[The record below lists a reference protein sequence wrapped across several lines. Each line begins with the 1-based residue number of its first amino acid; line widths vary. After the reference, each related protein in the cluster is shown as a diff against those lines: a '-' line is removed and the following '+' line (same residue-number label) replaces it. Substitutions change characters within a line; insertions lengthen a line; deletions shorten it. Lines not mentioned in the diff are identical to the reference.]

1 MILNEETL
9 KQLSNEYIKGL
20 AILSKM
26 KEEGARPHD
35 YLKHSL
41 KFFKFKENHD
51 FVWGSMSLNLFSA
64 KWLQPFAE
72 KLTKINF

>member
-41 KFFKFKENHD
+41 KFFKFKEY
-51 FVWGSMSLNLFSA
+51 FISM
-64 KWLQPFAE
+64 Q
-72 KLTKINF
+72 

>member
-1 MILNEETL
+1 MILNEQTL

-35 YLKHSL
+35 YLKHSIR
-41 KFFKFKENHD
+41 FFKFKEYDND
-51 FVWGSMSLNLFSA
+51 LLKKYESG
-64 KWLQPFAE
+64 E
-72 KLTKINF
+72 KNESKEEL

>member
-41 KFFKFKENHD
+41 KFFKFKEYAN
-51 FVWGSMSLNLFSA
+51 NLL
-64 KWLQPFAE
+64 KKYENGE
-72 KLTKINF
+72 KNERNESQEEL

>member
-1 MILNEETL
+1 MELNEQNL

-35 YLKHSL
+35 YLKHSI
-41 KFFKFKENHD
+41 KFFNFKEYANNLLIKYEKGEIN
-51 FVWGSMSLNLFSA
+51 GS
-64 KWLQPFAE
+64 E
-72 KLTKINF
+72 KEL

>member
-1 MILNEETL
+1 MILNEQTL

-35 YLKHSL
+35 YLKHSIR
-41 KFFKFKENHD
+41 FFKFKEYAND
-51 FVWGSMSLNLFSA
+51 LLKKYESG
-64 KWLQPFAE
+64 E
-72 KLTKINF
+72 KNESKEEL

>member
-1 MILNEETL
+1 MILNEQTL

-35 YLKHSL
+35 YLKHSI
-41 KFFKFKENHD
+41 KFFKFKEYAD
-51 FVWGSMSLNLFSA
+51 NLL
-64 KWLQPFAE
+64 KKYE
-72 KLTKINF
+72 KGEQNDS

>member
-1 MILNEETL
+1 MKLDERTL

-35 YLKHSL
+35 YLKHSIR
-41 KFFKFKENHD
+41 FFKFKEYAND
-51 FVWGSMSLNLFSA
+51 LLKKYESG
-64 KWLQPFAE
+64 E
-72 KLTKINF
+72 KNESKEEL

>member
-1 MILNEETL
+1 MKLDEQTL

-35 YLKHSL
+35 YLKHSI
-41 KFFKFKENHD
+41 KFFKFKEYAD
-51 FVWGSMSLNLFSA
+51 NLL
-64 KWLQPFAE
+64 KKYE
-72 KLTKINF
+72 KGEQNDS

>member
-1 MILNEETL
+1 MELNEQNL

-35 YLKHSL
+35 YLKHSIQ
-41 KFFKFKENHD
+41 FFRFKEYVNKLID
-51 FVWGSMSLNLFSA
+51 DY
-64 KWLQPFAE
+64 E
-72 KLTKINF
+72 KGEKNERNES

>member
-1 MILNEETL
+1 MELNEKNL

-35 YLKHSL
+35 YLKHL
-41 KFFKFKENHD
+41 MKFFKLKEYANNLLIKYEKGEKN
-51 FVWGSMSLNLFSA
+51 GS
-64 KWLQPFAE
+64 E
-72 KLTKINF
+72 KEL

>member
-1 MILNEETL
+1 MILNEQTL

-35 YLKHSL
+35 YLKHSI
-41 KFFKFKENHD
+41 KFFKFKEYAD
-51 FVWGSMSLNLFSA
+51 NLL
-64 KWLQPFAE
+64 KKYE
-72 KLTKINF
+72 KGEPNDS

>member
-1 MILNEETL
+1 MILNEQTL

-41 KFFKFKENHD
+41 KFFKFKEYAND
-51 FVWGSMSLNLFSA
+51 LLKKYESG
-64 KWLQPFAE
+64 E
-72 KLTKINF
+72 KNESKEEL

>member
-35 YLKHSL
+35 YLKHSI
-41 KFFKFKENHD
+41 KFFKFKEYAD
-51 FVWGSMSLNLFSA
+51 NLL
-64 KWLQPFAE
+64 KKYE
-72 KLTKINF
+72 KGEQNDS

>member
-35 YLKHSL
+35 YLKHSIR
-41 KFFKFKENHD
+41 FFKFKEYAND
-51 FVWGSMSLNLFSA
+51 LLKKYESG
-64 KWLQPFAE
+64 E
-72 KLTKINF
+72 KNESKEEL

>member
-1 MILNEETL
+1 MNLNEQTL

-35 YLKHSL
+35 YLEHSIR
-41 KFFKFKENHD
+41 FFKFKEYAN
-51 FVWGSMSLNLFSA
+51 NLLKKYESGG
-64 KWLQPFAE
+64 KYESKEEL
-72 KLTKINF
+72 